1 MYYHE
6 NWMPIK
12 RGPYTL
18 WPLYKNTEV
27 IQEVVTICPMLKCVT
42 THQCMQ
48 GMSSVVYIIRK
59 DILNVLGQ
67 MTRVSHQIE
76 SDWLDHIH

>member
-27 IQEVVTICPMLKCVT
+27 IQEVVTIIMSHVEVCNYPLLVASV
-42 THQCMQ
+42 Q

-59 DILNVLGQ
+59 DILNVLG
-67 MTRVSHQIE
+67 
-76 SDWLDHIH
+76 